1 MTKKEVVV
9 IKIKEGSTPPSGFTF
24 IRNIRGMDIY
34 HKSIQGVSKKN
45 IDELAD
51 IFGNMNVQVLP
62 EDEISRLMG
71 SMTLGGRRRRRKT
84 KRRTIKRRTGRRTR
98 RR

>member
-34 HKSIQGVSKKN
+34 HKSKQGVSKKN

-71 SMTLGGRRRRRKT
+71 NMSLGGRRRRKT
-84 KRRTIKRRTGRRTR
+84 KRRTSKRRTGRRTR